1 MSTTVKVSI
10 SDLGSRLFRAE
21 GERGR
26 AVKRGVVDAA
36 RRGAAALVK
45 KTPRYLGQMANSW
58 DTGETRQGAEV
69 RNTAPH
75 AGIVEAGAR
84 PHSVSPDGM
93 AALTEW
99 AARQVNSDPKA
110 AKAIAW
116 AIAQR
121 LKTNGQVGHFIARDY
136 AKQDAPRHLREEIER
151 HLRAA
156 KP

>member
-1 MSTTVKVSI
+1 MSTTVRVNVSE
-10 SDLGSRLFRAE
+10 LGARLIKAE

-58 DTGETRQGAEV
+58 NASETREGAQV
-69 RNTAPH
+69 RNDAPH

-99 AARQVNSDPKA
+99 ATRQLGADPKA

-116 AIAQR
+116 SIAQR
-121 LKTNGQVGHFIARDY
+121 LRTNGQVGLFIARDY
-136 AKQDAPRHLREEIER
+136 AKHDAPGHLRAEIER